1 MATGDRVFGTSRKA
15 LLGATII
22 AQGYAMPALGAEA
35 LPSGGQ
41 FVAGQGDIQFTGAS
55 ATITQSSLAGII
67 NWDGFSIGA
76 GNSVAIQNGLGAT
89 LNRVTGGDISQ
100 IDGLLTAT
108 GSAYLIN
115 PNGIV
120 VGPGGEIVTG
130 GSFVAST
137 RDIANEDFLDGG
149 AMRFAGSSHGSI
161 VNAGRIVSQ
170 SGDVVLIGRAVQ
182 NSGTVEAANGVTALG
197 AGDEVLL
204 QTEGGGQRLF
214 IQGASTSGDVT
225 NEGAVSAAQV
235 ELAAAHGNVYAL
247 AGNTQGLVRATGS
260 AERDGR
266 ILLTASNEIDISGTL
281 EARNQDGAGG
291 TVTAEAADIDISGL
305 VDVSASSASKDG
317 GDAVLVASGRMRV
330 SGALKAEGGAGA
342 SGGFIETSG
351 GDIDIAE
358 STRVSTLAENGTTGT
373 WLIDPNDLTVAASGG
388 DITGA
393 TVSTNLASTNVTL
406 DSDNGASAGNGDI
419 FINDDITWS
428 ADTVLILDAV
438 RNIEINSDITS
449 TGTSGG
455 LTLTFGG
462 DYSFGTNGSVTLA
475 GASASL
481 SIDGQAYTLIHSVND
496 LQAIGSGLTGRYALA
511 GDLDA
516 SSTSGLN
523 GGLGFDP
530 IGDRNNHFQGTFEGL
545 NNTISDLFI
554 SRGGEADGYIGLFGR
569 TRNST
574 IQNVHLS
581 GGSVTGGAD
590 TGALVGQNGGVIR
603 NVSSS
608 VNVTGVNN
616 AISGSVGG
624 LIGSNGFSFFN
635 GVNVLDILGTVSDSS
650 ASGTV
655 TGTGIEGVG
664 GFIGV
669 NSRGTITRSY
679 ATGNV
684 TPGGASDEVGGFA
697 GTNSTNGTITLS
709 FASGSVSGNNLIG
722 GFVGLQSGIIE
733 DSYATG
739 SVTGNDE
746 VGGFAGR
753 YAPASAQ
760 SRIVNTYSSG
770 AVTGSTNVGGYAG
783 RVAPGGSGAPLT
795 GSFWDTDT
803 SGQANGIGM
812 DGVSGGSPVTGH
824 TTAELMDPQTYID
837 AGWDIDGDGGTGT
850 TWRIYEDEAR
860 PVLRSFLTPITID
873 VTDITKTYDG
883 QAASGYTATISDPM
897 AALSGTLGGNLAGVT
912 DAGTYEIRGL
922 FSDALGADIIWQN
935 GTLTIDPA
943 TLTVTVTVDDK
954 VYDGTVAAR
963 VSGSVVTGV
972 IGGDDVTVSGSFAFA
987 DPNAGVAKNILISG
1001 LALNGAD
1008 ANNYV
1013 LAPGVAATATITPA
1027 TLTVATDALSKTYGD
1042 VDPGLTFN
1050 FSGFV
1055 GGDNSSLFTGGLV
1068 RAAGETVA
1076 GGPYAIG
1083 QGTLSAG
1090 GNYIIDFTGAN
1101 FTITPK
1107 ALSVNV
1113 AADDKV
1119 YDATVTA
1126 TGTILGLTGIV
1137 GGDDVTANGSGTF
1150 AFTNANV
1157 GAGKMV
1163 NVTGLALSGTD
1174 AGNYTLSPTA
1184 SSSASITPASLS
1196 VTADAQTKTYGDAD
1210 QAFTF
1215 NFSGFAGGDNSSL
1228 FTGALTRA
1236 AGETVAGGPYAISQ
1250 GTLSAGGNYTINF
1263 TGANLTITPAALTV
1277 TADAVSKVY
1286 AERDPALTFTHSGL
1300 TNGDDASVFT
1310 GALVRAAGET
1320 VAGGPYAIT
1329 QGTLS
1334 AGSNYTIS
1342 FNGANLTITPAALTV
1357 MANALSKVYGAVD
1370 PALTF
1375 THSGLTNGDD
1385 ASVFTGALA
1394 RANGETVAGG
1404 PYAISQGTLSAG
1416 SNYTISF
1423 TGANLTITPAALSVT
1438 ANALSK
1444 VYGAADPAL
1453 TFTHSGLTNGD
1464 DASVFTGAL
1473 ARANGETV
1481 AGGPYA
1487 ISQGTLSA
1495 GSNYTISFT
1504 GANLTITP
1512 AALSVTANALSKVY
1526 GAADPALTFTHS
1538 GLTNGDDASI
1548 FTGALVRAAG
1558 ETVAGG
1564 PYTITQ
1570 GTLAATSN
1578 YVLSFNGAN
1587 FTITPAALSVT
1598 ADALSKIYG
1607 DADPALTFGF
1617 TGLTNGDDASIFTG
1631 ALARAAGET
1640 VAGGPYAITQGTLSA
1655 GSNYTISFNGA
1666 NLVITPKA
1674 LSVSVSADDKVY
1686 DGTAAAT
1693 GTVGGLSGIVGG
1705 DDVTASGS
1713 FAFND
1718 ADVGAGKAVNVTGL
1732 MLSGTDAGNYTLSPN
1747 AATSA
1752 SITPAAL
1759 SVSADALS
1767 KTYGE
1772 ADPSFTFNFA
1782 GFVGGDNASLFTGA
1796 LARAAGETVAGGPY
1810 AIGQGTLSAGGN
1822 YTINYT
1828 GADFTITPAALT
1840 ITADDAQK
1848 EEGDTLLLN
1857 GFSVAGLVAG
1867 DSVSG
1872 VSLTSAG
1879 TVASAAPGTYVI
1891 TASNAAGTG
1900 LSNYAITYVNGQLTV
1915 IEMPLVPPNPLPG
1928 TPQLPGDITLTSFQ
1942 PGTLQN
1948 AWRPE
1953 DQPIG
1958 KGEGAGGFWTLPILL
1973 QLGGFGGGTDDGG
1986 LVTGSIGQ
1994 EDGQGSG
2001 DDEERWNL
2009 FTGQAGRFGSYTN
2022 IGVQDLRPLPV
2033 TGSFSAATE

>member
-574 IQNVHLS
+574 IQNVHLA

-972 IGGDDVTVSGSFAFA
+972 VGGDDVTVSGSFAFA

-1357 MANALSKVYGAVD
+1357 MANALSKVYGAV
-1370 PALTF
+1370 
-1375 THSGLTNGDD
+1375 
-1385 ASVFTGALA
+1385 
-1394 RANGETVAGG
+1394 
-1404 PYAISQGTLSAG
+1404 
-1416 SNYTISF
+1416 
-1423 TGANLTITPAALSVT
+1423 
-1438 ANALSK
+1438 
-1444 VYGAADPAL
+1444 DPAL

>member
-1 MATGDRVFGTSRKA
+1 M
-15 LLGATII
+15 
-22 AQGYAMPALGAEA
+22 
-35 LPSGGQ
+35 
-41 FVAGQGDIQFTGAS
+41 
-55 ATITQSSLAGII
+55 
-67 NWDGFSIGA
+67 
-76 GNSVAIQNGLGAT
+76 
-89 LNRVTGGDISQ
+89 
-100 IDGLLTAT
+100 
-108 GSAYLIN
+108 
-115 PNGIV
+115 
-120 VGPGGEIVTG
+120 
-130 GSFVAST
+130 
-137 RDIANEDFLDGG
+137 
-149 AMRFAGSSHGSI
+149 
-161 VNAGRIVSQ
+161 
-170 SGDVVLIGRAVQ
+170 
-182 NSGTVEAANGVTALG
+182 
-197 AGDEVLL
+197 
-204 QTEGGGQRLF
+204 
-214 IQGASTSGDVT
+214 
-225 NEGAVSAAQV
+225 
-235 ELAAAHGNVYAL
+235 
-247 AGNTQGLVRATGS
+247 
-260 AERDGR
+260 
-266 ILLTASNEIDISGTL
+266 
-281 EARNQDGAGG
+281 
-291 TVTAEAADIDISGL
+291 
-305 VDVSASSASKDG
+305 
-317 GDAVLVASGRMRV
+317 
-330 SGALKAEGGAGA
+330 
-342 SGGFIETSG
+342 
-351 GDIDIAE
+351 
-358 STRVSTLAENGTTGT
+358 
-373 WLIDPNDLTVAASGG
+373 
-388 DITGA
+388 
-393 TVSTNLASTNVTL
+393 
-406 DSDNGASAGNGDI
+406 
-419 FINDDITWS
+419 
-428 ADTVLILDAV
+428 
-438 RNIEINSDITS
+438 
-449 TGTSGG
+449 
-455 LTLTFGG
+455 
-462 DYSFGTNGSVTLA
+462 
-475 GASASL
+475 
-481 SIDGQAYTLIHSVND
+481 
-496 LQAIGSGLTGRYALA
+496 
-511 GDLDA
+511 
-516 SSTSGLN
+516 
-523 GGLGFDP
+523 
-530 IGDRNNHFQGTFEGL
+530 
-545 NNTISDLFI
+545 
-554 SRGGEADGYIGLFGR
+554 
-569 TRNST
+569 
-574 IQNVHLS
+574 
-581 GGSVTGGAD
+581 
-590 TGALVGQNGGVIR
+590 
-603 NVSSS
+603 
-608 VNVTGVNN
+608 
-616 AISGSVGG
+616 
-624 LIGSNGFSFFN
+624 
-635 GVNVLDILGTVSDSS
+635 
-650 ASGTV
+650 
-655 TGTGIEGVG
+655 
-664 GFIGV
+664 
-669 NSRGTITRSY
+669 
-679 ATGNV
+679 

-972 IGGDDVTVSGSFAFA
+972 VGGDDVTVSGSFAFA

-1464 DASVFTGAL
+1464 DAS
-1473 ARANGETV
+1473 
-1481 AGGPYA
+1481 
-1487 ISQGTLSA
+1487 
-1495 GSNYTISFT
+1495 
-1504 GANLTITP
+1504 
-1512 AALSVTANALSKVY
+1512 
-1526 GAADPALTFTHS
+1526 
-1538 GLTNGDDASI
+1538 I

-1782 GFVGGDNASLFTGA
+1782 GFVGGDNASLFTGR

>member
-1 MATGDRVFGTSRKA
+1 
-15 LLGATII
+15 LGATII

-182 NSGTVEAANGVTALG
+182 NSGTVEAANGVAALG

-266 ILLTASNEIDISGTL
+266 ILLTASNEIGISGTL
-281 EARNQDGAGG
+281 EARGLDGAGG

-305 VDVSASSASKDG
+305 VDVSASSAGKDG
-317 GDAVLVASGRMRV
+317 GDAVLVASGRMGV
-330 SGALKAEGGAGA
+330 SGTLKAEGGAGA

-351 GDIDIAE
+351 GDIDIAG

-481 SIDGQAYTLIHSVND
+481 SIDGQAYTLIHSVSD

-574 IQNVHLS
+574 IQNVHLA

-624 LIGSNGFSFFN
+624 LIGSNGFSFFD

-664 GFIGV
+664 GFVGV

-684 TPGGASDEVGGFA
+684 TPGGASVEVGGFA

-709 FASGSVSGNNLIG
+709 FASGSVSGNDLIG

-770 AVTGSTNVGGYAG
+770 AVTGNSNVGGYAG

-850 TWRIYEDEAR
+850 IWRIYEDEAR

-873 VTDITKTYDG
+873 VNDLTKTYDG
-883 QAASGYTATISDPM
+883 QAASGFTATISDPM

-922 FSDALGADIIWQN
+922 FSDALGVDIIWQN

-1027 TLTVATDALSKTYGD
+1027 TLTVAADALSKTYGD

-1150 AFTNANV
+1150 AFTDANV

-1300 TNGDDASVFT
+1300 TNGDDASIFT

-1423 TGANLTITPAALSVT
+1423 NGANLTITPAALSVT
-1438 ANALSK
+1438 
-1444 VYGAADPAL
+1444 V
-1453 TFTHSGLTNGD
+1453 
-1464 DASVFTGAL
+1464 
-1473 ARANGETV
+1473 
-1481 AGGPYA
+1481 
-1487 ISQGTLSA
+1487 
-1495 GSNYTISFT
+1495 
-1504 GANLTITP
+1504 
-1512 AALSVTANALSKVY
+1512 NALSKVY

-1548 FTGALVRAAG
+1548 FTGALARAAG

-1564 PYTITQ
+1564 PYAITQ
-1570 GTLAATSN
+1570 GTLVATSN

-1598 ADALSKIYG
+1598 ADALSKVYG
-1607 DADPALTFGF
+1607 VADPALTF
-1617 TGLTNGDDASIFTG
+1617 THSGLTNGDDASIFTG

-1686 DGTAAAT
+1686 DGTVAAT

-1705 DDVTASGS
+1705 DDVTAWGS

-1718 ADVGAGKAVNVTGL
+1718 ADVGAGKAVNVTNL
-1732 MLSGTDAGNYTLSPN
+1732 TLSGADAGNYTLSPN
-1747 AATSA
+1747 AATNA

-1782 GFVGGDNASLFTGA
+1782 GFVGGDNASLFTGR

-1822 YTINYT
+1822 YTINFT

-1840 ITADDAQK
+1840 ITANDAQK
-1848 EEGDTLLLN
+1848 DEGDTLLLN

-1879 TVASAAPGTYVI
+1879 TVANAAPGTYVI

-1915 IEMPLVPPNPLPG
+1915 IEMPLVQPNPLPG